1 MDFQTGDRVVHCTHG
16 LGKVLAIEKRTFNNR
31 TSLYY
36 MIEVADLTV
45 WVPADE
51 NLKNRLRPPTSKPRF
66 RELLSILSSP
76 ADELPS
82 DHRQRGL
89 LLMGMLKDGQA
100 DTLCKVIRDL
110 SAYRRDRSWN
120 EYDNALMKRMQKA
133 LIGEWSFALS
143 VTPQDAEAEL
153 HRLLAPKAN

>member
-1 MDFQTGDRVVHCTHG
+1 
-16 LGKVLAIEKRTFNNR
+16 
-31 TSLYY
+31 
-36 MIEVADLTV
+36 
-45 WVPADE
+45 
-51 NLKNRLRPPTSKPRF
+51 
-66 RELLSILSSP
+66 
-76 ADELPS
+76 
-82 DHRQRGL
+82 
-89 LLMGMLKDGQA
+89 
-100 DTLCKVIRDL
+100 VIRDL